1 MVGVGGG
8 LAGGCCVLQMGGGG
22 GRGGDVITSFRSM
35 GGGVDVA
42 DVRGRGK
49 AVFLRHEGPASGD
62 TE

>member
-35 GGGVDVA
+35 GGVDVA
-42 DVRGRGK
+42 DVRGGGK
-49 AVFLRHEGPASGD
+49 AVFLGREGPASGD
-62 TE
+62 E